1 MVHAAFSHA
10 IFPSSLPSS
19 ARVSSFV
26 PCCKHALF
34 LLSSDFLLSCKISPK
49 RLDYRESFKQDGT
62 RSQPVTIWVVR
73 VGDDVYVRAYRG
85 RETAWFQHI
94 QRRPEGRIEAG
105 GVTKD
110 VTFVDAS
117 SDEALNNE
125 IDAAY
130 QSKYRRY
137 SATYVDPM
145 IAPQARATTL
155 KLVPT
160 E

>member
-1 MVHAAFSHA
+1 MTGWTSNDLERIGAAVHLQLAT
-10 IFPSSLPSS
+10 
-19 ARVSSFV
+19 
-26 PCCKHALF
+26 
-34 LLSSDFLLSCKISPK
+34 
-49 RLDYRESFKQDGT
+49 FKKDGT
-62 RSQPVTIWVVR
+62 LRKPVTIWVVR
-73 VGDDVYVRAYRG
+73 VGDDLYVRSYRG
-85 RETAWFQHI
+85 REAAWFRHI
-94 QRRPEGRIEAG
+94 QMRHEARIVAG

-117 SDEALNNE
+117 SDEALNHE

-145 IAPQARATTL
+145 IAPQARATTQ
-155 KLVPT
+155 KLVPS

>member
-1 MVHAAFSHA
+1 MTGWTSNDLERIGAAVHLQLAT
-10 IFPSSLPSS
+10 
-19 ARVSSFV
+19 
-26 PCCKHALF
+26 
-34 LLSSDFLLSCKISPK
+34 
-49 RLDYRESFKQDGT
+49 FKKDGT
-62 RSQPVTIWVVR
+62 LRKPVTIWVVR
-73 VGDDVYVRAYRG
+73 VGDDLYGRSYRG
-85 RETAWFQHI
+85 REAAWFRHI
-94 QRRPEGRIEAG
+94 QMRHEARIVAG

-117 SDEALNNE
+117 SDEALNHE

-145 IAPQARATTL
+145 IAPQARATTQ
-155 KLVPT
+155 KLVPS

>member
-1 MVHAAFSHA
+1 MTGWTSNDLKRIGAADELQLA
-10 IFPSSLPSS
+10 
-19 ARVSSFV
+19 
-26 PCCKHALF
+26 
-34 LLSSDFLLSCKISPK
+34 
-49 RLDYRESFKQDGT
+49 SFKKDGT
-62 RSQPVTIWVVR
+62 LRKPVNIWVVG
-73 VGDDVYVRAYRG
+73 VGDDLYVRSYRG
-85 RETAWFQHI
+85 REGAWFRHI
-94 QRRPEGRIEAG
+94 QLRPEGRISAG

-117 SDEALNNE
+117 SDEALNNK

-130 QSKYRRY
+130 QSKYQRY

-155 KLVPT
+155 KLVPS

>member
-1 MVHAAFSHA
+1 MNLSKEYEGGYAMTSWTRNDLERIGAAVH
-10 IFPSSLPSS
+10 
-19 ARVSSFV
+19 
-26 PCCKHALF
+26 
-34 LLSSDFLLSCKISPK
+34 LLLA
-49 RLDYRESFKQDGT
+49 SFKKDGT
-62 RSQPVTIWVVR
+62 HRKPVTIWVVR
-73 VGDDVYVRAYRG
+73 VGDDLYVRAYRG
-85 RETAWFQHI
+85 SETAWFRHI
-94 QRRPEGRIEAG
+94 QQRHEGRIGAG

-110 VTFVDAS
+110 VTFVDV
-117 SDEALNNE
+117 SDEEALNNE

-155 KLVPT
+155 KLVPS

>member
-1 MVHAAFSHA
+1 MTGWTRHDLERIGAAEELQLA
-10 IFPSSLPSS
+10 T
-19 ARVSSFV
+19 
-26 PCCKHALF
+26 
-34 LLSSDFLLSCKISPK
+34 
-49 RLDYRESFKQDGT
+49 FKKDGT
-62 RSQPVTIWVVR
+62 RRMPVVIWVVR
-73 VGDDVYVRAYRG
+73 VSDELYVRAFRG
-85 RETAWFQHI
+85 RETAWFRQT
-94 QRRPEGRIEAG
+94 QRRPEGRIVAG
-105 GVTKD
+105 RVTKD

-137 SATYVDPM
+137 SATYVRPM

-155 KLVPT
+155 KMVPS